1 MNSQG
6 TTLSDQIIGINQ
18 SGPTQQDREVQS
30 LLGQSMSDTG
40 SVQTPMTTSQNMEKI
55 DDLLVSLQ
63 EQGNNISHSY

>member
-6 TTLSDQIIGINQ
+6 TTLSDQIIGISQ
-18 SGPTQQDREVQS
+18 SGPTQQENEVQS
-30 LLGQSMSDTG
+30 LLGQSMSDPG